1 MMKHELGLD
10 KPDEKRAGKSA
21 FNIGMSYVTGG
32 LVPLLPYFF
41 VSDTIQGLKMSRLNA
56 NWLSNG

>member
-21 FNIGMSYVTGG
+21 VNIGMSYVTGG

-41 VSDTIQGLKMSRLNA
+41 VSGTIQGSKYLHL
-56 NWLSNG
+56 